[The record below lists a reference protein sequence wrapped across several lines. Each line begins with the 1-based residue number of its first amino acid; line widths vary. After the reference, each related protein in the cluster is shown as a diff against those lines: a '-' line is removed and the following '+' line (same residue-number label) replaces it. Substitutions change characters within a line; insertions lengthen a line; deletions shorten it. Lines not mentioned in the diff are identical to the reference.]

1 MKMFMNDEF
10 AMYVYQKHI
19 ESILNRFKKEKR
31 FPCLSVGKLTS
42 NCNRRNF
49 YGIKDMYDG
58 IEPQFDRDSI
68 IRMTMGQVL
77 HESFILSDKAEW
89 HLVYNKIYGHIDEY
103 FSEAKILVEKKTTIT
118 EIPGWKQ
125 TLTKSKD
132 RFKYMPNEEWENQL
146 RYYYLLIQ
154 KGKVVG
160 TNKPAN
166 PDQINMVKRVYVIF
180 YRPDL
185 DHMLQPYVVP
195 VLMRGQKW
203 TIPYIEEELFDKVE
217 EIETCLKEKTI
228 PMRVP
233 SPYRCQYCPY
243 MVRCYVQDKVE
254 GDDEIPEDMRISLGK
269 RSLEAEIQELKA

>member
-19 ESILNRFKKEKR
+19 ESILQRFKKEKR

-42 NCNRRNF
+42 NCNRKNF
-49 YGIKDMYDG
+49 YGIRDMYDG

-77 HESFILSDKAEW
+77 HDSFILSDKAEW
-89 HLVYNKIYGHIDEY
+89 HLVYKDIYGHIDEY
-103 FSEAKILVEKKTTIT
+103 FLDAKILIEKKTTIN

-125 TLTKSKD
+125 TLAKNKN

-154 KGKVVG
+154 KGKEVK
-160 TNKPAN
+160 TKKPAN
-166 PDQINMVKRVYVIF
+166 PDGVNMVKRVYVLF

-195 VLMRGQKW
+195 VPMMGEKW
-203 TIPYIEEELFDKVE
+203 TIPYIEDEILDKVE
-217 EIETCLKEKTI
+217 EIEKCLENKTR
-228 PMRVP
+228 PRRVP
-233 SPYRCQYCPY
+233 SPYRCQYCSH
-243 MVRCYVQDKVE
+243 MVECYVQDKKP
-254 GDDEIPEDMRISLGK
+254 GDDELPEDIRVSLGK